1 MNGIIA
7 VMLTLMINRL
17 LQVQYVSVHLPAAA
31 QLGAPARR
39 ALRPDAGEPGAQSTR
54 KVSHTGALRNTRA
67 FRNVISTGYENLDGT
82 PDLQEPHLAA
92 SVHSKAQAALDP
104 RERAPESTDRA
115 VF

>member
-1 MNGIIA
+1 
-7 VMLTLMINRL
+7 MINRL

-82 PDLQEPHLAA
+82 PDLQELRTPRPGAGPATGLVGYELA
-92 SVHSKAQAALDP
+92 KG
-104 RERAPESTDRA
+104 R
-115 VF
+115 

>member
-1 MNGIIA
+1 
-7 VMLTLMINRL
+7 MLQHVELYDPTQENLERSRQGRSL
-17 LQVQYVSVHLPAAA
+17 T
-31 QLGAPARR
+31 R
-39 ALRPDAGEPGAQSTR
+39 ALS
-54 KVSHTGALRNTRA
+54 VITRA

>member
-54 KVSHTGALRNTRA
+54 KSLTRA
-67 FRNVISTGYENLDGT
+67 LSVIR
-82 PDLQEPHLAA
+82 EPFVMLL
-92 SVHSKAQAALDP
+92 VP
-104 RERAPESTDRA
+104 VTRT
-115 VF
+115 